1 MRPDMSDQLRSL
13 IREIIQLDEPILKEE
28 LTKSDKRDIDRL
40 VRKAIEK
47 DRKEQKKLARKEAE
61 DEVKKAL
68 GQSFFGKKG
77 KINEFVIKSI
87 HEEVDKWLKDKAT
100 RQEIAEVTKD
110 VMKKL
115 YRELSFN
122 SARTIDRIKV

>member
-1 MRPDMSDQLRSL
+1 MSDQLRFL